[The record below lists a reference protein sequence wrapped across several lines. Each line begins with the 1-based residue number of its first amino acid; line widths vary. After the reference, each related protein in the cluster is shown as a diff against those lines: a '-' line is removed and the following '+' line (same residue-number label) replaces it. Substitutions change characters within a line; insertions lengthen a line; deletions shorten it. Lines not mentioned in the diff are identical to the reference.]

1 MVEKIYLSPPHLG
14 EGEWEMVRESF
25 ATNWIAPAGP
35 HLEAFEREFCE
46 AVGVPHAVA
55 VSSGT
60 AALHLAL
67 LLVDVRWGEEVLCSD
82 LTFVAS
88 ANAIRYV
95 GARPVFIDCDRASWN
110 IDPNL
115 LDQAL
120 RERAEGNRLPRAVVV
135 VHLYGQCADLDAIAE
150 VCDRYQVSV
159 IEDAAEALGATY
171 GGKSAGTIGRMGTFS
186 FNGNKIITTGG
197 GGMLVSEDEES
208 MREARHLSTQAC
220 DPAPHYQHSKLGFNY
235 RMSNILA
242 GIGRGQLECLEER
255 VMTRRSNF
263 DFYNSRMKD
272 LPGVTFM
279 PEMEYGRA
287 NRWLTCLT
295 IDPEKAGVTSEELRL
310 ELARNE
316 IEARPVWKPMHL
328 QPLYSDAECVGGS
341 VGESLFR
348 NGLCL
353 PSGSSL
359 TEEQKER
366 VVKVVES
373 QF

>member
-1 MVEKIYLSPPHLG
+1 
-14 EGEWEMVRESF
+14 MVRESF